1 MPSAALQCR
10 EVNKG
15 GVQLLIDRIIF
26 VLILVLAAV
35 YFYATAQ
42 IPTLEIGDP
51 LGPKAF
57 PRLLGIGLLITAALL
72 FMEIWRA
79 RKAPPEKDPA
89 PASGDQRHLLVV
101 GAVIVWT
108 AIYFAV
114 FQPLGYVLSTTV
126 YLLVLTAYFH
136 RGKWVT
142 NVLTSVLY
150 GVLSYLMFTKALG
163 VTLPPGVLPF

>member
-1 MPSAALQCR
+1 M
-10 EVNKG
+10 VT
-15 GVQLLIDRIIF
+15 DRIIF

-72 FMEIWRA
+72 FMEMWRA
-79 RKAPPEKDPA
+79 RKTQPGKDETEA
-89 PASGDQRHLLVV
+89 IGDRRHLLIV
-101 GAVIVWT
+101 GAVAVWT

-114 FQPLGYVLSTTV
+114 FEPLGYVLSTAI
-126 YLLVLTAYFH
+126 YLLALTAYFH

-150 GVLSYLMFTKALG
+150 AVLSYLLFSTALG
-163 VTLPPGVLPF
+163 VSLPRGALPF